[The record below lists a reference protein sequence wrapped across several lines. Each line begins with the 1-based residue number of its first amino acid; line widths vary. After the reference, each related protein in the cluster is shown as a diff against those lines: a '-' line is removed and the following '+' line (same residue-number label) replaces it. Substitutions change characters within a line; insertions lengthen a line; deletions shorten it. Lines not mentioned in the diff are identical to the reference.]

1 MTETTLQ
8 SITNSGIWIP
18 MLAPTC
24 FSMMSSDEPQYRGFD
39 QTPYTIP
46 FVNQYVTCP
55 RFDRR
60 YPNTSFNLVTG
71 KSLYSY
77 RNA

>member
-1 MTETTLQ
+1 MTEMALR

-18 MLAPTC
+18 MLAPTYS
-24 FSMMSSDEPQYRGFD
+24 SMISSDEPRCRGF
-39 QTPYTIP
+39 
-46 FVNQYVTCP
+46 NQSRIQFPLSIGTLLARDLIVGI
-55 RFDRR
+55 
-60 YPNTSFNLVTG
+60 PNTLFNLVTG